1 MRCIDW
7 SSGVCSSDSSDVD
20 AVCWRPGQLRAQYLL
35 HVLGEVAA
43 EYAAVE
49 LVARL
54 RAQRIAPQIQ
64 RIAQLHAAAQVDRA
78 VAVAVA
84 VGLVDE
90 AAGAERRVR
99 RGRGESGR
107 AHV

>member
-1 MRCIDW
+1 MDW
-7 SSGVCSSDSSDVD
+7 SSDVCSSDLERVFGAVVVAAELRGDVD
-20 AVCWRPGQLRAQYLL
+20 AVGWRPGQLRAQYLL

-43 EYAAVE
+43 EDAAVE

-84 VGLVDE
+84 VRSE
-90 AAGAERRVR
+90 AHTSELQ
-99 RGRGESGR
+99 
-107 AHV
+107 